1 MSIKFDTAEVPTSV
15 RGASGPSEYAD
26 TVRDLAAHRDKAVT
40 AAVAADEVDGL
51 LRTLRHD
58 ADLLKVDATIRAR
71 KVPAKDGKTVAVTL
85 WAVDKI
91 RQNRQLSA

>member
-40 AAVAADEVDGL
+40 AAVAAD
-51 LRTLRHD
+51 D
-58 ADLLKVDATIRAR
+58 AA
-71 KVPAKDGKTVAVTL
+71 
-85 WAVDKI
+85 
-91 RQNRQLSA
+91 